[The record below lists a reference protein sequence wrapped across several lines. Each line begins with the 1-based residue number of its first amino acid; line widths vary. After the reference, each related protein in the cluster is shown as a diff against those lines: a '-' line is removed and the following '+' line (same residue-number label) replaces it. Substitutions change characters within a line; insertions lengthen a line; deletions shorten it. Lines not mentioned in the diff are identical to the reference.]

1 MKNKKM
7 GDRKMMTTTYLMKDE
22 KRDFC
27 LFKIG
32 FASQLQTRIYAYTTH
47 NPLTECICFMKSRET
62 SKRSLEKAFHSEIET
77 LGFEFVNA
85 TIDGKKTEWFKVEY
99 NHPMYKELCNK
110 GLSALKSGKGH
121 RCYTLQ
127 K

>member
-1 MKNKKM
+1 MY
-7 GDRKMMTTTYLMKDE
+7 TTYLMMDE
-22 KRDFC
+22 KKDFA

-32 FASQLQTRIYAYTTH
+32 FASKLMTRIYAYTTH
-47 NPLTECICFMKSRET
+47 NPLAECICYMQTREK
-62 SKRSLEKAFHSEIET
+62 SKRNLEKAFHAEIKSLE
-77 LGFEFVNA
+77 LEFICA

-99 NHPMYKELCNK
+99 DNPLYESLKTK
-110 GLSALKSGKGH
+110 GLVVLKSGRGH